1 MEEEGEK
8 KEVKKADLSQHQ
20 VQVVSSLMPL
30 NQETEA
36 IDVRITFHVP
46 CGHPDRAACTR
57 RGGSPAACQIRHQ
70 QLWLR
75 GWVAVEEV
83 LG

>member
-36 IDVRITFHVP
+36 IDVRIP
-46 CGHPDRAACTR
+46 SRC
-57 RGGSPAACQIRHQ
+57 PAALQTGPFRPHA
-70 QLWLR
+70 R
-75 GWVAVEEV
+75 AG
-83 LG
+83 